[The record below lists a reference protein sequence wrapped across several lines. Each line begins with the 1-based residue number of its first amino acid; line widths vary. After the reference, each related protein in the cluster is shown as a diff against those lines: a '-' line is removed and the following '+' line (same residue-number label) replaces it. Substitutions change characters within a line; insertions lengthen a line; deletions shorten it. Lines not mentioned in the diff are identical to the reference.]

1 MNLDFDK
8 YYEAPEP
15 GRRERA
21 YAWATA
27 IGLQD
32 VDGLKPSKYLI
43 ATAKRHIEGE
53 ISQED
58 ARRLVDEYYETKLGH
73 DEPENAEEADKVSA
87 RMISIINA
95 PGFRL
100 SPEYYLGLHKQI
112 FDGVFPH
119 AGRIRDVEL
128 TKREWVLDGDTVQYT
143 PSCIIRDSLDY
154 DFNREK
160 GFSYKG
166 LSEDRFAEHFASFI
180 SGVWQIHPFREGNT
194 RTVALFAIKYLRSRG
209 YSVTN
214 DLFAEKSWYFRN
226 ALVRANYENDRLRV
240 EKMQLPL
247 EEFFKVLVYGDEI
260 ELHNRFLRIGQEYS
274 TTTAKAIADLHRH
287 YDVVNDVVKR
297 RDDGANDGI
306 NKPDVGIN
314 VGINHSD
321 DVVNEGL
328 KDEFASLVP
337 SKREQVRG
345 QVEPTLPKGV
355 ARLLKA
361 FKGEMSVLEMMGALR
376 LGGRRNFLEKYLS
389 PAIELGLVEM
399 TQPNS
404 PRSPTQKCRLTEKG
418 KSLQATRSTG
428 EAPRKGAAKCP
439 RKS

>member
-73 DEPENAEEADKVSA
+73 DEPEDAEEADKVSA

-119 AGRIRDVEL
+119 AGKIRDVEL
-128 TKREWVLDGDTVQYT
+128 TKREWVLNGDTVQYT
-143 PSCIIRDSLDY
+143 PSCVIRDSLDY

-160 GFSYKG
+160 EFSYKG
-166 LSEDRFAEHFASFI
+166 LSEDRFVEHFASFI

-209 YSVTN
+209 YTVTN
-214 DLFAEKSWYFRN
+214 DLFAEKSWFFRN
-226 ALVRANYENDRLRV
+226 ALVRANYENDRLNV
-240 EKMQLPL
+240 EKTQLPL
-247 EEFFKVLVYGDEI
+247 EEFFKVLIYGDEI
-260 ELHNRFLRIGQEYS
+260 ELHNRFLRIGQEYG

-287 YDVVNDVVKR
+287 DDVVNDV
-297 RDDGANDGI
+297 I
-306 NKPDVGIN
+306 NKPNVGIN
-314 VGINHSD
+314 VGINHGNG
-321 DVVNEGL
+321 VINGGL
-328 KDEFASLVP
+328 KDESASLVP
-337 SKREQVRG
+337 SKREQVGEQVRG
-345 QVEPTLPKGV
+345 QVEPPLPKGV

-361 FKGEMSVLEMMGALR
+361 FKGDMSVLEMMAALK
-376 LGGRRNFLEKYLS
+376 LGGRRNFLEKYLT

-404 PRSPTQKCRLTEKG
+404 PRSPTQKYRLTEKG
-418 KSLQATRSTG
+418 KSLQSTRSTG
-428 EAPRKGAAKCP
+428 KAPRKGAAK
-439 RKS
+439 

>member
-73 DEPENAEEADKVSA
+73 DEPEDAEEADKVSA

-119 AGRIRDVEL
+119 AGKIREVEL
-128 TKREWVLDGDTVQYT
+128 TKREWVLKGDTVQYT
-143 PSCIIRDSLDY
+143 PSCVIRDSLDY

-160 GFSYKG
+160 EFSYKG
-166 LSEDRFAEHFASFI
+166 LSEDRFVEHFASFI

-209 YSVTN
+209 YTVTN

-226 ALVRANYENDRLRV
+226 ALVRANYENDRLNV
-240 EKMQLPL
+240 EKTQLPL
-247 EEFFKVLVYGDEI
+247 EEFFKVLIYGDEI
-260 ELHNRFLRIGQEYS
+260 QVHNRFLRIGQEYG
-274 TTTAKAIADLHRH
+274 TTTAKAMADLHRH
-287 YDVVNDVVKR
+287 
-297 RDDGANDGI
+297 DDG
-306 NKPDVGIN
+306 V
-314 VGINHSD
+314 
-321 DVVNEGL
+321 
-328 KDEFASLVP
+328 LVP
-337 SKREQVRG
+337 SKREQVGEQVRG
-345 QVEPTLPKGV
+345 QVEPPLPKGV
-355 ARLLKA
+355 ARLLKV
-361 FKGEMSVLEMMGALR
+361 FKSDMSVLEMMGALK

-404 PRSPTQKCRLTEKG
+404 PRSPTQKYRLTEKG
-418 KSLQATRSTG
+418 KSLQATRPIG
-428 EAPRKGAAKCP
+428 KAPRKGAAK
-439 RKS
+439 

>member
-119 AGRIRDVEL
+119 AGKIRDVEL
-128 TKREWVLDGDTVQYT
+128 TKREWVLKGDTVQYT
-143 PSCIIRDSLDY
+143 PSCVIRDSLDY

-160 GFSYKG
+160 EFSYKG
-166 LSEDRFAEHFASFI
+166 LSEDRFVGHFASFI

-209 YSVTN
+209 YTVTN
-214 DLFAEKSWYFRN
+214 DLFAEKSWFFRN
-226 ALVRANYENDRLRV
+226 ALVRANYENDRLNV
-240 EKMQLPL
+240 EKTQLPL
-247 EEFFKVLVYGDEI
+247 EEFFKVLIYGDEI
-260 ELHNRFLRIGQEYS
+260 ELHNRFLRIGQEYG

-287 YDVVNDVVKR
+287 
-297 RDDGANDGI
+297 DDG
-306 NKPDVGIN
+306 V
-314 VGINHSD
+314 
-321 DVVNEGL
+321 
-328 KDEFASLVP
+328 LVP
-337 SKREQVRG
+337 SKREQVGEQVRG
-345 QVEPTLPKGV
+345 QVEPPLPKGV

-361 FKGEMSVLEMMGALR
+361 FKGEMSVLEMMGALK

-404 PRSPTQKCRLTEKG
+404 PRSPTQKYRLTEKG
-418 KSLQATRSTG
+418 RSLQATRSTG
-428 EAPRKGAAKCP
+428 EAPRKGAAK
-439 RKS
+439 